1 MIVRILAGIFLILH
15 GAVHMLYFGQSA
27 RIFELS
33 PGMNW
38 PDGAWT
44 LSRLVGT
51 DVTRQLADILLLLA
65 ALIFV
70 VSGAA
75 TFMKAEWW
83 RTVVVAAAIFS
94 TAVYI
99 LLWDGRFENLANNGW
114 VGILINLGILAIVY
128 LFNWQP
134 A

>member
-15 GAVHMLYFGQSA
+15 GAVHVLYFGQSA

-38 PDGAWT
+38 PDDAWA

-51 DVTRQLADILLLLA
+51 DVTRQLANILLLLA

-75 TFMKAEWW
+75 TFIKAEWW
-83 RTVVVAAAIFS
+83 RIAVVSAAVFS

-114 VGILINLGILAIVY
+114 IGIMLNLGILAIVY
-128 LFNWQP
+128 LLNWQP